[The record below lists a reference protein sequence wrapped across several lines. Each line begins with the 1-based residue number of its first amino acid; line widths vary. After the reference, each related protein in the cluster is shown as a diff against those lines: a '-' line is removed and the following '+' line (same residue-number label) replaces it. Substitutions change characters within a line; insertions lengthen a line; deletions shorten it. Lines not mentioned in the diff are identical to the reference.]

1 MLRYIG
7 RRLLRLIPILLAVI
21 VIIFTINFCTPGS
34 PAISILGGSATPE
47 KLAEVE
53 HEMGLDRPYFV
64 QLGEYLWNIITKFDF
79 GTSYSFKRPV
89 MEVIGER
96 IGVTCLLGFLSVIV
110 TVIIG
115 IPIGIIAAVKQNRPV
130 DYIATTIAVVLAA
143 LPSFWLGLMLI
154 LLFSVNLKVLPISG
168 LGTPAHWILP
178 VFTVAAFP
186 LANIVRMTRSS
197 MLEVIR
203 QDYVRTARA
212 KGLPQREV
220 LAKHVLPNGMIPVA
234 TTVGMMLGLS
244 MTGTIIVE
252 TIFNIPGLGTLLNTS
267 INMYDY
273 NLTQGIVVVCAVII
287 CCANL
292 LTDIVYA
299 FLDPRIKALY
309 TNSGK
314 RKKRSKDTRY
324 QSCGEGM

>member
-1 MLRYIG
+1 MLKYIG
-7 RRLLRLIPILLAVI
+7 RRLLLMIPILLAVT
-21 VIIFTINFCTPGS
+21 VIIFTINYCTPGS
-34 PAISILGGSATPE
+34 PAISMLGGGATPE
-47 KLAEVE
+47 KVAIVE
-53 HEMGLDRPYFV
+53 HDLGLDRPYFV
-64 QLGEYLWNIITKFDF
+64 QLGEYIWNIITRCDF
-79 GTSYSFKRPV
+79 GASYSFKRPV

-96 IGVTCLLGFLSVIV
+96 IGVTCLLGLLSVVV
-110 TVIIG
+110 TVVIG
-115 IPIGIIAAVKQNRPV
+115 IPAGILAATRQNGPV

-154 LLFSVNLKVLPISG
+154 LLFSVRLGWLPISG
-168 LGTPAHWILP
+168 LGTPAHWVLP
-178 VFTVAAFP
+178 VFTVGAFP

-212 KGLPQREV
+212 KGLPEREV
-220 LAKHVLPNGMIPVA
+220 LTRHVMPNGMIPVA
-234 TTVGMMLGLS
+234 TAVGMMLGFA

-273 NLTQGIVVVCAVII
+273 NLTQGIVLVCAMII
-287 CCANL
+287 CAANL

-309 TNSGK
+309 TSSG
-314 RKKRSKDTRY
+314 RKKRVKAKKSGTVGGNLR
-324 QSCGEGM
+324 

>member
-7 RRLLRLIPILLAVI
+7 RRLLILIPILLAVI

-203 QDYVRTARA
+203 QDYVRTAGLKDCH
-212 KGLPQREV
+212 KGRY
-220 LAKHVLPNGMIPVA
+220 LPNMFCRMG
-234 TTVGMMLGLS
+234 
-244 MTGTIIVE
+244 
-252 TIFNIPGLGTLLNTS
+252 
-267 INMYDY
+267 
-273 NLTQGIVVVCAVII
+273 
-287 CCANL
+287 
-292 LTDIVYA
+292 
-299 FLDPRIKALY
+299 
-309 TNSGK
+309 
-314 RKKRSKDTRY
+314 
-324 QSCGEGM
+324 

>member
-7 RRLLRLIPILLAVI
+7 RRLLILIPILLAVI

-178 VFTVAAFP
+178 VFTFAAFP

>member
-1 MLRYIG
+1 MM
-7 RRLLRLIPILLAVI
+7 IPILLAVI
-21 VIIFTINFCTPGS
+21 IIIFTINFYTPGS
-34 PAISILGGSATPE
+34 PAISMLGGAATPE
-47 KLAEVE
+47 KVAVVE

-96 IGVTCLLGFLSVIV
+96 IGVTCLLGLLSVIV
-110 TVIIG
+110 TVVIG
-115 IPIGIIAAVKQNRPV
+115 IPAGIIASTKQNTPV
-130 DYIATTIAVVLAA
+130 DYISTTIAVVLAA

-154 LLFSVNLKVLPISG
+154 LLFSVRLKLLPISG
-168 LGTPAHWILP
+168 LSTPVHWILP
-178 VFTVAAFP
+178 VFTVGAFP

-212 KGLPQREV
+212 KGLPEREV
-220 LAKHVLPNGMIPVA
+220 LTKHVLPNGMIPVA
-234 TTVGMMLGLS
+234 TSVGMMLGFA

-273 NLTQGIVVVCAVII
+273 NLTQGIVVVCAMII
-287 CCANL
+287 CGANL
-292 LTDIVYA
+292 LTDIVCA
-299 FLDPRIKALY
+299 FLDPRLKAQF
-309 TNSGK
+309 TSSGK
-314 RKKRSKDTRY
+314 KVRRHRNKPAADTEV
-324 QSCGEGM
+324 G

>member
-7 RRLLRLIPILLAVI
+7 RRLLILIPILLAVI
-21 VIIFTINFCTPGS
+21 VIIFYYQIFCTPGS

-130 DYIATTIAVVLAA
+130 DYIATTIAVVFGRTA
-143 LPSFWLGLMLI
+143 FI
-154 LLFSVNLKVLPISG
+154 LVRLNVD
-168 LGTPAHWILP
+168 
-178 VFTVAAFP
+178 FTVFGQFEGAPDF
-186 LANIVRMTRSS
+186 
-197 MLEVIR
+197 
-203 QDYVRTARA
+203 RTGDSGALDTACFYSCCVSAGEYCPYDSFFYAGSDPARLC
-212 KGLPQREV
+212 K
-220 LAKHVLPNGMIPVA
+220 NC
-234 TTVGMMLGLS
+234 
-244 MTGTIIVE
+244 
-252 TIFNIPGLGTLLNTS
+252 PG
-267 INMYDY
+267 
-273 NLTQGIVVVCAVII
+273 
-287 CCANL
+287 
-292 LTDIVYA
+292 
-299 FLDPRIKALY
+299 
-309 TNSGK
+309 
-314 RKKRSKDTRY
+314 
-324 QSCGEGM
+324 